1 MGNRAFE
8 WYEILKEG
16 AQITQGDILI
26 NFPVVKP
33 NNYDKFLECYL
44 KNDLDGFKINNRV
57 ECADYI
63 VLTQACDLAREKP
76 EMGNIILCRIYD
88 AKEVGFG
95 KNKLE
100 RIGKGEQP
108 QFYLLNEN
116 MNFRCEY
123 KEDGFDFHIV
133 DFNEIEKIPKE
144 IVINY
149 AKSINSRLRLLP
161 PYREH
166 LAQAFARYFM
176 RIGLPSDIDREK
188 LTKFKS

>member
-1 MGNRAFE
+1 MGNRNFE
-8 WYEILKEG
+8 WYEEIKES
-16 AQITQGDILI
+16 AEITQGDILI

-33 NNYDKFLECYL
+33 SNYNEFLERYL
-44 KNDLDGFKINNRV
+44 KNDLEGFKIKNEA

-63 VLTQACDLAREKP
+63 VLTQACDLAREKT
-76 EMGNIILCRIYD
+76 EMDNIILCRIYD

-100 RIGKGEQP
+100 KICKGGIN

-123 KEDGFDFHIV
+123 KEEGFDFHVV
-133 DFNEIEKIPKE
+133 DFNNIEKIPKE

-149 AKSINSRLRLLP
+149 AKSINNRLRLLP

-188 LTKFKS
+188 LIRFKS